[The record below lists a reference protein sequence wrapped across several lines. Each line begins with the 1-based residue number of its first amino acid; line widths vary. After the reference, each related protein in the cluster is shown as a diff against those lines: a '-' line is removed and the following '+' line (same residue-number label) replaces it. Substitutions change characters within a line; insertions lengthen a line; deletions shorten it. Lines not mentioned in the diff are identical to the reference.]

1 MTLLT
6 TLNQRFGRTLLAS
19 SLVFATFSFN
29 ASATSPT
36 HPSGVNQNMISAKIY
51 SASDYSN
58 PDTGVTSETKMYPK
72 PATGQEQHILTL
84 PKLDNEADYRVEI
97 EIGQTQMVDCNQHRL
112 VGELKQHTVKG
123 WGYSYYQ
130 VDKISEGPST
140 MMACFE
146 QAKTEKFLKINADLM
161 VKYDSRLPKVFY
173 LPENAQVR
181 YRVWKV
187 ESQFNYSGNTK

>member
-1 MTLLT
+1 
-6 TLNQRFGRTLLAS
+6 GA
-19 SLVFATFSFN
+19 
-29 ASATSPT
+29 
-36 HPSGVNQNMISAKIY
+36 
-51 SASDYSN
+51 
-58 PDTGVTSETKMYPK
+58 TSETKMYPK

-173 LPENAQVR
+173 LPENTQVR

>member
-36 HPSGVNQNMISAKIY
+36 HPSGVNQNMISAQIY

-58 PDTGVTSETKMYPK
+58 PDTGATSETKMYPK

-84 PKLDNEADYRVEI
+84 PKL
-97 EIGQTQMVDCNQHRL
+97 
-112 VGELKQHTVKG
+112 
-123 WGYSYYQ
+123 
-130 VDKISEGPST
+130 
-140 MMACFE
+140 
-146 QAKTEKFLKINADLM
+146 
-161 VKYDSRLPKVFY
+161 
-173 LPENAQVR
+173 
-181 YRVWKV
+181 
-187 ESQFNYSGNTK
+187 